1 MIQQGNLLI
10 KEVYR
15 GDKLIGQIY
24 RGSRKVYDVNR
35 FPKGQVLVL
44 KSPGEYRTT
53 LPRGVFQVA
62 IGGSQGS
69 PTSWVYNK
77 VGWTASGGGGGFIEL
92 VFYNPRPR
100 EIVLASFSSGDAY
113 MNLGGARIL
122 TARAGA
128 NASVNNGGTGGSY
141 TVGSGLDILR
151 TIKAANGNNGRVNL
165 GGEPSLDSVS
175 NYGNWGATAN
185 RAGGI
190 RLQYLRYVR

>member
-35 FPKGQVLVL
+35 FPKGQVIVL
-44 KSPGEYRTT
+44 KSPGEYRAT

-62 IGGSQGS
+62 LGGAQGS
-69 PTSWVYNK
+69 PASWAFGGAAWV
-77 VGWTASGGGGGFIEL
+77 ASGGGGGFIEL
-92 VFYNPRPR
+92 VFYNPTPR
-100 EIVLASFSSGDAY
+100 EIVLASFSSGDSY
-113 MNLGGARIL
+113 MNLGGSRIL
-122 TARAGA
+122 TARAGS
-128 NASVNNGGTGGSY
+128 NAGFDYGGAGGGY
-141 TVGSGLDILR
+141 TVGSGLDILQ
-151 TIKAANGNNGRVNL
+151 TIKTANGNSGRVNAWD
-165 GGEPSLDSVS
+165 EPYLASVS